1 MIIGTILREKGAKVV
16 TVRPDVTLLE
26 AIRTLVKSHIGSLL
40 VTDENDKILGIITER
55 DILRYCVDGHTRLTE
70 TPVAEVMTRDVI
82 VGVPDDTVES
92 VMSLMTEKRF
102 RHLPVMSKGKLAGII
117 SIVDVVRAKA
127 RHQEFEIRHLT
138 DYITGKYPG

>member
-1 MIIGTILREKGAKVV
+1 MIIGTILREKGSKVV
-16 TVRPDVTLLE
+16 TVRRDATLLE
-26 AIRTLVKSHIGSLL
+26 AIRTLVGSYIGALL
-40 VTDENDKILGIITER
+40 VTDEKDNILGIVTE
-55 DILRYCVDGHTRLTE
+55 HTRLTK
-70 TPVAEVMTRDVI
+70 TPVAEVMTKDVI

-102 RHLPVMSKGKLAGII
+102 RHLPVMAKGKLAGII
-117 SIVDVVRAKA
+117 SIGDIVKAKA